1 MDWASF
7 AFRFNDWVG
16 KRALAGWDIV
26 MVAGLSK
33 EAKRKYIGLSSCPCH
48 TSGATNQKAVS
59 ICAFVFKTNT
69 LTKMKIKRK
78 QSRLIP

>member
-1 MDWASF
+1 
-7 AFRFNDWVG
+7 
-16 KRALAGWDIV
+16 

-69 LTKMKIKRK
+69 LTKMIIKRK
-78 QSRLIP
+78 YFFKKKLV

>member
-1 MDWASF
+1 
-7 AFRFNDWVG
+7 
-16 KRALAGWDIV
+16 

-69 LTKMKIKRK
+69 FIKMKKIHR
-78 QSRLIP
+78 SFFI